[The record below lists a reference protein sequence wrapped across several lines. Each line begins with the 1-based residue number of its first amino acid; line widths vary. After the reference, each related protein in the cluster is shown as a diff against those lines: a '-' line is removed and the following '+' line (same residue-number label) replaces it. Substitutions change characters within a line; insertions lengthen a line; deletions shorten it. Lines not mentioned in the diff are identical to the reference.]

1 MDLFIFTSD
10 DQMLAVVRK
19 IDRINDISW
28 IVQTKQIIRE
38 LSNGPII
45 YHRFGVFPSIAN
57 H

>member
-1 MDLFIFTSD
+1 
-10 DQMLAVVRK
+10 MLAVVRK